1 MNQNPS
7 DQFLNNQRS
16 KRVYNQPPNPQMQQ
30 QPQPPQQSKPASR
43 SRIDPNQVPNPIN
56 VEEVD
61 QDLYNQQPYLTS
73 SRSMP
78 PLVSTEVKVIDDG
91 NCSPRFM
98 RLTSYNIPSSE
109 DLLNSSMLPLGL
121 IIQPLAEVPPYEEP
135 IPLIDNGE
143 NGPIRCR
150 RCKGYINPGVAFID
164 GGRRFICNLCGCD
177 NVVTE
182 DYFCNLD
189 MNGKRCDLY
198 RRPEL
203 THGTVEYVATKDF
216 MERDPVPITYIF
228 VIDVSFSASMN
239 GLINKTC
246 EALKGM
252 FSQEVSQFPP
262 GAKVGFITYDRNVYF
277 YNIKPELDQPQ
288 QLIVPDVDDIFI
300 PINDGFIVEIEKA
313 KKNIIRL
320 LDILPSMF
328 ENNHINDH
336 SLGAAFQAATIALKP
351 TGGKVTLFASSIPSY
366 GPGTLKVRQDA
377 KLLGTDKERSL
388 YEPQDNWYKNIAQ
401 KCATGGITVDAFLLP
416 TEFIDVATV
425 GILPT
430 LTGGKIYFYPQF
442 DQTKDSIRY
451 INDIIFSL
459 RRSFGYDALL
469 RVRASDGLRV
479 EEYLGNF
486 YMSNSTDL
494 ELSGLSSDTA
504 FGVTIKYD
512 FKLNDNL
519 DSSFQCALLYTS
531 VTGQRRIRIHTLTV
545 SSTSLLGDVFKFSE
559 LDTTLNY
566 LVKQAVAEM
575 FNQSL
580 KNVREHL
587 TDECVKILTS
597 YRKHCATSTA
607 PGQLILPESFKL
619 LPLFILCILKLGA
632 FRTDL
637 DTPDVRVN
645 ALRLLGNLNTSTLM
659 SLLYPKIYNLSNLN
673 EISEP
678 DTSGNIKL
686 PPRVRAYE
694 KSIENNGIYLL
705 ENGLQM
711 ILWIGHS
718 VPEQYIKDIFNVES
732 IDKVDSRMHLL
743 PILNNQNS
751 MKIRAIL
758 AKIQS
763 KSKIFL
769 ELKIIRN
776 QIDSLM
782 DVRFNNSLVE
792 DKTTYMSYVEYL
804 CYIHRHI
811 QNEISNS

>member
-1 MNQNPS
+1 MQ
-7 DQFLNNQRS
+7 
-16 KRVYNQPPNPQMQQ
+16 QPPQPQ
-30 QPQPPQQSKPASR
+30 QPQPQQKPQSR
-43 SRIDPNQVPNPIN
+43 SRIDPNQVPNPIS
-56 VEEVD
+56 VEGID
-61 QDLYNQQPYLTS
+61 QELYNQQPYLTS
-73 SRSMP
+73 SKSMP

-143 NGPIRCR
+143 TGPIRCR
-150 RCKGYINPGVAFID
+150 RCKGYINPGVAFVD
-164 GGRRFICNLCGCD
+164 GGRRFICNICGCD
-177 NVVTE
+177 NVVSDE
-182 DYFCNLD
+182 YFCNLD
-189 MNGKRCDLY
+189 MNGKRCDLF

-216 MERDPVPITYIF
+216 MERDPVPITYVF

-239 GLINKTC
+239 GLISKTC

-262 GAKVGFITYDRNVYF
+262 GARVGFITYDRNVYF
-277 YNIKPELDQPQ
+277 YNIKAELDQPQ

-300 PINDGFIVEIEKA
+300 PINDGFLVDIENS

-336 SLGAAFQAATIALKP
+336 SLGAAFQAATLALKP
-351 TGGKVTLFASSIPSY
+351 TGGKVCLFASSIPSY
-366 GPGTLKVRQDA
+366 GPGTLRVRQDN

-388 YEPQDNWYKNIAQ
+388 YEPQDNWYKQIAQ
-401 KCATGGITVDAFLLP
+401 KCATGGITVDTFLLP

-425 GILPT
+425 GILST
-430 LTGGKIYFYPQF
+430 LTGGKIFFYPQF

-451 INDIIFSL
+451 INDIIYSL

-486 YMSNSTDL
+486 HMTNSTDL

-519 DSSFQCALLYTS
+519 DSAFQCALLYTS

-545 SSTSLLGDVFKFSE
+545 SSTSLLGDVFKYSE

-566 LVKQAVAEM
+566 LVKQAVNEM
-575 FNQSL
+575 FNQPL

-597 YRKHCATSTA
+597 YRRHCATSTA

-619 LPLFILCILKLGA
+619 LPLFNLCILKLEA
-632 FRTDL
+632 FRTDPY
-637 DTPDVRVN
+637 TPDIRVN
-645 ALRLLGNLNTSTLM
+645 NLRLLGNLNTSTLM
-659 SLLYPKIYNLSNLN
+659 SLLYPKIYNLSNL
-673 EISEP
+673 SEVY
-678 DTSGNIKL
+678 TSGNIKL
-686 PPRVRAYE
+686 PNRVRAYE
-694 KSIENNGIYLL
+694 SSIESNGIYLL

-718 VPEQYIKDIFNVES
+718 VSPQYIKDIFNVES

-743 PILNNQNS
+743 PILNNPNS

-763 KSKIFL
+763 KNKSFL

-782 DVRFNNSLVE
+782 DIRFNNSLVE

-804 CYIHRHI
+804 CYIHKHI

>member
-1 MNQNPS
+1 
-7 DQFLNNQRS
+7 
-16 KRVYNQPPNPQMQQ
+16 MQQ
-30 QPQPPQQSKPASR
+30 QQQQPPQAKPASR
-43 SRIDPNQVPNPIN
+43 SRIDPNQVPNPIS
-56 VEEVD
+56 VEEAD
-61 QDLYNQQPYLTS
+61 QELYNQQPYLTS
-73 SRSMP
+73 QISMPQKSMP
-78 PLVSTEVKVIDDG
+78 PLVTTEVKVIDDG

-109 DLLNSSMLPLGL
+109 DILNSSMLPLGL

-150 RCKGYINPGVAFID
+150 RCKGYINPGVAFVD
-164 GGRRFICNLCGCD
+164 GGRRYICNLCGCD
-177 NVVTE
+177 NVVTDE
-182 DYFCNLD
+182 YFCNLD

-203 THGTVEYVATKDF
+203 THGTVEYIANKDF

-228 VIDVSFSASMN
+228 VIDVSFSASLN
-239 GLINKTC
+239 GLISKTC

-277 YNIKPELDQPQ
+277 YNIKAELDQPQ

-300 PINDGFIVEIEKA
+300 PINDGFIVEIEKS

-320 LDILPSMF
+320 LDILPGMF

-351 TGGKVTLFASSIPSY
+351 TGGKISLFASSIPSY
-366 GPGTLKVRQDA
+366 GPGALKVRQDA

-388 YEPQDNWYKNIAQ
+388 YEPQDNWYKQIAQ
-401 KCATGGITVDAFLLP
+401 KCATGGITVDTFLLP
-416 TEFIDVATV
+416 AEFIDVATV
-425 GILPT
+425 GILAS
-430 LTGGKIYFYPQF
+430 LTGGNIYFYPQF

-486 YMSNSTDL
+486 YMTNSTDL
-494 ELSGLSSDTA
+494 ELPGLSSDTA
-504 FGVTIKYD
+504 FGVTLKYD

-519 DSSFQCALLYTS
+519 DSAFQCALLYTT

-566 LVKQAVAEM
+566 LVKSAVAEM
-575 FNQSL
+575 FNQSV
-580 KNVREHL
+580 KNVRENL

-632 FRTDL
+632 FRLDL
-637 DTPDVRVN
+637 DSPDVRVN
-645 ALRLLGNLNTSTLM
+645 ALRLLGNMNTPTLM
-659 SLLYPKIYNLSNLN
+659 SLLYPKIYDLNNLE
-673 EISEP
+673 EIGDP
-678 DTSGNIKL
+678 DANGNIKL
-686 PPRVRAYE
+686 PSRVRAYE
-694 KSIENNGIYLL
+694 KSIKTNGIYLL

-711 ILWIGHS
+711 ILWIGKS

-743 PILNNQNS
+743 PILDNPNS
-751 MKIRAIL
+751 KKVRAIL
-758 AKIQS
+758 AKVQSQS
-763 KSKIFL
+763 KCFL

-782 DVRFNNSLVE
+782 DIRFNNSLVE

-804 CYIHRHI
+804 CYIHKHI
-811 QNEISNS
+811 QNEISNN